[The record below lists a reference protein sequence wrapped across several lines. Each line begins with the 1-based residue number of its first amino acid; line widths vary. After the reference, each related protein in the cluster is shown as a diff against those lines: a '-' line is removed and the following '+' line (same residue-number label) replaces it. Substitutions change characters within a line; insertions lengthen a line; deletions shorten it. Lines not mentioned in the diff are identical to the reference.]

1 MLGRAA
7 RGITPAPRLLVI
19 LIATAVAAWLLERW
33 VQAAP
38 PEVAIRPWLEIWFQ
52 LGVLVWVGALAAL
65 YLSPLPRPWKY
76 DLAVALLAL
85 FMFGVVA
92 LSLKE
97 TPFAFGGLGG
107 DALLHASVVAKT
119 ATLGGFPDM
128 IYRDLPAFYPPL
140 YHYLLGT
147 AARMTGVEPWLLF
160 KPGLLTT
167 SLLLPFALYSLWR
180 RVTSAAVAMGAAF
193 ALLVIHDWFK
203 PYEWIVIM
211 LFVPYWLHWALNVT
225 HVRVEASRRYLLW
238 LAAGSMVGALLF
250 LTYYYFF
257 FIGGLSLVVIWIGER
272 VAARQ
277 NRTGAK
283 AAGAARLIVINWPHV
298 ALLLAGVA
306 ALSAVYWLPYLWS
319 MVSADSV
326 QMLQNRA
333 ITEGKLPLPLEFV
346 SSSLQGRALFASLI
360 VLVVAADRRLVP
372 RALLYLLSTLYV
384 WIGIGYVAMLLDR
397 PLLTW
402 RSHPM
407 VEVLLSFSLGAAI
420 VYLSRIWRA
429 PWQTARWA
437 RPGRAALA
445 TIALVLLGFF
455 ARETVYKFIDADEYT
470 NALEQVAPTARLE
483 AFDALV
489 GDAPEAKVM
498 LIDDGYARL
507 LAYRPF
513 FLFLPWNA
521 YYSHPAGAFGQ
532 RVTLLERI
540 ASLHT
545 PELARAALQDNTYD
559 AVDFLLLQNQQGT
572 WQVNYLDENFPNR
585 ASTRTIRFQPS
596 LLTAPSFELRTSG
609 DLAMHVPAAGGTI
622 ADLTPQSAQSLEA
635 RVQLYIWRQLFGA
648 ESADGPQADM
658 QVLAASLQEEPLANL
673 PRPLLLDL
681 LHATDGPLRDAVR
694 EALRSSITHPA
705 DAVLVEAEQGPV
717 LRLLGYD
724 QSTDVES
731 GRPRLDT
738 YYEVLAPI
746 AGVYDVWFHAT
757 PAAGGATEY
766 LDHAFV
772 VPTNEWLAQSVV
784 IDTVL
789 LPNDATAYDYGYG
802 IWNSEDGAR
811 LTLDGGGDSMS
822 LDLAAPTANE

>member
-1 MLGRAA
+1 MLRRAA
-7 RGITPAPRLLVI
+7 RRRSPELQLLVV
-19 LIATAVAAWLLERW
+19 LIATVVAAWLLERW

-38 PEVAIRPWLEIWFQ
+38 AEVAIRPWLEVWLQ
-52 LGVLVWVGALAAL
+52 LGVFVWVGALAAL
-65 YLSPLPRPWKY
+65 YVSPLPRPWKY
-76 DLAVALLAL
+76 DLAIALLAF

-97 TPFAFGGLGG
+97 TPFAFGGQGG
-107 DALLHASVVAKT
+107 DALLHAAVVAKT

-140 YHYLLGT
+140 YHYVRGMAGRLPRT
-147 AARMTGVEPWLLF
+147 EPWLLF
-160 KPGLLTT
+160 RPGLPVT
-167 SLLLPFALYSLWR
+167 SLWLPFALYSLWR

-238 LAAGSMVGALLF
+238 LAAGSLIGALLF
-250 LTYYYFF
+250 LTYYYFY

-283 AAGAARLIVINWPHV
+283 AAGAARLIVINWQHV

-319 MVSADSV
+319 VVNADNM

-346 SSSLQGRALFASLI
+346 SSSLQGRALFASLF
-360 VLVVAADRRLVP
+360 VLVVAANRRLVP
-372 RALLYLLSTLYV
+372 RALLYLLATLYV
-384 WIGIGYVAMLLDR
+384 WFGIGFVAMLLDR
-397 PLLTW
+397 PLLTF

-407 VEVLLSFSLGAAI
+407 VEVVLSFGLGAAI

-429 PWQTARWA
+429 PWQTGRWA
-437 RPGRAALA
+437 RPGRAAVA
-445 TIALVLLGFF
+445 TIGLVLLVYF

-470 NALEQVAPTARLE
+470 NALNESAPTARLE
-483 AFDALV
+483 AFEALV
-489 GDAPEAKVM
+489 GDAPESRVM
-498 LIDDGYARL
+498 LVDDRYARL

-532 RVTLLERI
+532 RVALLERI

-545 PELARAALQDNTYD
+545 PELARAALLDNPYD
-559 AVDFLLLQNQQGT
+559 AVDFLLLRNEQGT
-572 WQVNYLDENFPNR
+572 WQVNFLDENFPNR

-609 DLAMHVPAAGGTI
+609 DLAMHVPAAGDTI
-622 ADLTPQSAQSLEA
+622 ADLTPQTAEGLEA
-635 RVQLYIWRQLFGA
+635 RVQLYVWRRLFGA
-648 ESADGPQADM
+648 ESADVPQADL
-658 QVLAASLQEEPLANL
+658 QELAASLPGEPLANL

-681 LHATDGPLRDAVR
+681 LHAADGPLRDEVR
-694 EALRSSITHPA
+694 EAFRSSITHPA
-705 DAVLVEAEQGPV
+705 DALLVEADQGPV

-724 QSTDVES
+724 LGADAET

-746 AGVYDVWFHAT
+746 TGDYDVWFHAT
-757 PAAGGATEY
+757 PAGGGATEY

-772 VPTNEWLAQSVV
+772 VPMNEWLAQSVL

-789 LPNDATAYDYGYG
+789 LPDDVAAYAYAYG
-802 IWNSEDGAR
+802 IWNSEIGAR
-811 LTLDGGGDSMS
+811 LTLDGGGDSVS
-822 LDLAAPTANE
+822 IDLAAPTANK